1 MYADDVGLTWFFS
14 GTIYSFFFS
23 YKRKFKS
30 QIFAYIC
37 SIRPKCR
44 QNFKILQL
52 AWTLTPNKFWTKCI
66 RCLIFTQ
73 TVFHSVHWGI
83 NLPSKTLPPLSCQ
96 APLKS
101 AKCPGLPF
109 LGNSPLYI
117 GFFMNPTLKIQFF
130 SELQKYSSFSSLTQS
145 YIPFKNKF
153 LVEIFLSTMKPE
165 RMKSLSE
172 VGNEIYQLKYTTFS
186 LF

>member
-1 MYADDVGLTWFFS
+1 MQMMWAWLDFFLVLY
-14 GTIYSFFFS
+14 IAFSFHIKENS
-23 YKRKFKS
+23 NPKYLPTYVV
-30 QIFAYIC
+30 FAQSVDKIL
-37 SIRPKCR
+37 
-44 QNFKILQL
+44 KILQL

-117 GFFMNPTLKIQFF
+117 GFFMTPTLKIQFF